1 MADPT
6 SDNGHTRLGKTAE
19 KLILKVNHFRAL
31 VNDYVQATA
40 CEVFFHEKLLNQGK
54 KYKFI
59 TFLSGGHCYHSSSGG
74 ENMQI
79 TGQ

>member
-1 MADPT
+1 M
-6 SDNGHTRLGKTAE
+6 RLGKTAE
-19 KLILKVNHFRAL
+19 KLILQVNHFRAL

-59 TFLSGGHCYHSSSGG
+59 TFLSGGHCYRSSSGG